1 MTPVPAKQIT
11 IRGFLE
17 TRRAFVEQNPLQPHR
32 TMSAIPIPPASEKL
46 IGFAEG
52 DVRARPFKLLRTMLA
67 RQLADGKANLIG
79 ITSASPH
86 AGKSFTASN
95 LAAAM
100 SRIASQKVVLADL
113 DLQRGSVADVFGIA
127 EPPGISDYL
136 LGEGVALSD
145 VMRWVSETDLVIFPT
160 FAHPVDSAALLAG
173 ERFAD
178 LIGNWKE
185 SPEKPTVICDLPPL
199 FVSDDAMLIASHLD
213 GVIVVVE
220 QGVTT
225 KKQLEA
231 CLQILYPVNV
241 IGTVFN
247 RFAGGFGDPYGYADG
262 YGSY

>member
-1 MTPVPAKQIT
+1 MTT
-11 IRGFLE
+11 IHMPE
-17 TRRAFVEQNPLQPHR
+17 P
-32 TMSAIPIPPASEKL
+32 SAKL

-52 DVRARPFKLLRTMLA
+52 DVRARPFKLLRTMLG
-67 RQLADGKANLIG
+67 RQLSEDRPNLIG

-100 SRIASQKVVLADL
+100 SRIASQRVVLADF
-113 DLQRGSVADVFGIA
+113 DLQRASIAEIFGITEAPGLA
-127 EPPGISDYL
+127 EYL
-136 LGEGVALSD
+136 LGEVLDLSD
-145 VMRWVSETDLVIFPT
+145 VMRRVGDTRLTILPT
-160 FAHPVDSAALLAG
+160 IPRQVDSATLLAG
-173 ERFAD
+173 ERFVD
-178 LIGNWKE
+178 LIGRWKGD
-185 SPEKPTVICDLPPL
+185 PANPTVICDLPPL
-199 FVSDDAMLIASHLD
+199 FVSDDAMLVANHLD

-231 CLQILYPVNV
+231 CLQLLYPVKL

-262 YGSY
+262 YGSYYK

>member
-1 MTPVPAKQIT
+1 MI
-11 IRGFLE
+11 E
-17 TRRAFVEQNPLQPHR
+17 PHSWERNR
-32 TMSAIPIPPASEKL
+32 TMSTILMPEPSERL

-52 DVRARPFKLLRTMLA
+52 DVRARPFKLLRTMLG
-67 RQLADGKANLIG
+67 RQLFEDRANLIG

-100 SRIASQKVVLADL
+100 SRIASQRVVLADF
-113 DLQRGSVADVFGIA
+113 DLQRASVAEIFGIT
-127 EPPGISDYL
+127 EPPGLADYL
-136 LGEGVALSD
+136 LGEVDLSD
-145 VMRWVSETDLVIFPT
+145 VVHSVGDTQLTILPT
-160 FAHPVDSAALLAG
+160 LPRQLDSATLLAG
-173 ERFAD
+173 ERFSD
-178 LIGNWKE
+178 LIGRWKGD
-185 SPEKPTVICDLPPL
+185 PANPTVICDLPPL
-199 FVSDDAMLIASHLD
+199 FVSDDAMLIANHLD

-231 CLQILYPVNV
+231 CLQLLYPVKL

-262 YGSY
+262 YGSYYQ

>member
-1 MTPVPAKQIT
+1 MTT
-11 IRGFLE
+11 IHMPE
-17 TRRAFVEQNPLQPHR
+17 P
-32 TMSAIPIPPASEKL
+32 SAKL

-52 DVRARPFKLLRTMLA
+52 DVRARPFKLLRTMLG
-67 RQLADGKANLIG
+67 RQLSEDRANLIG

-100 SRIASQKVVLADL
+100 SRIASQRVVLADF
-113 DLQRGSVADVFGIA
+113 DLQRASIAEIFGITEAPGLA
-127 EPPGISDYL
+127 EYL
-136 LGEGVALSD
+136 LGEVLDLSD
-145 VMRWVSETDLVIFPT
+145 VMRRVGDTRLTILPT
-160 FAHPVDSAALLAG
+160 IPRQVDSATLLAG
-173 ERFAD
+173 ERFVD
-178 LIGNWKE
+178 LIGRWKGD
-185 SPEKPTVICDLPPL
+185 PANPTVICDLPPL
-199 FVSDDAMLIASHLD
+199 FVSDDAMLVANHLD

-231 CLQILYPVNV
+231 CLQLLYPVKL

-262 YGSY
+262 YGSYYK